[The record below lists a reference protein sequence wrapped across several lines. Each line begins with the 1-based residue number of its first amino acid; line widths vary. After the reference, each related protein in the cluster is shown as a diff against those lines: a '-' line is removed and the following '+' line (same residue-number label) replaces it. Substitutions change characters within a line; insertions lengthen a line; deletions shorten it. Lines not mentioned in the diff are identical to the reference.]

1 MEAQHRDA
9 IRRRTIEQRS
19 PDLCRAFLVKVRPW
33 PPQPLHVE
41 QRVVGGIRGDEQMIC
56 SGIMDEN
63 RCRTGSMSCC
73 GYGGDPRH
81 DLDTRT
87 VEDRVQAIGSTL
99 RLMAAIMR

>member
-1 MEAQHRDA
+1 
-9 IRRRTIEQRS
+9 
-19 PDLCRAFLVKVRPW
+19 
-33 PPQPLHVE
+33 
-41 QRVVGGIRGDEQMIC
+41 MIC
-56 SGIMDEN
+56 SGIMDED

-87 VEDRVQAIGSTL
+87 VEDRVRAIGSTL